1 MSINKELI
9 IEILKREVVPAL
21 GCTEPVAVALC
32 GAAAYKAIGGEV
44 KKIKVMVSPNI
55 YKNGM
60 SVGIPGIEKVGLHV
74 AAALGVTGGNPD
86 LKLQVLSEVD
96 ENSKKEC
103 YKLIEEKKLSVEVEN
118 NMGNFFISC
127 EVETENGVGLCHIK
141 NNHSNIVLIKEN
153 DNVIYKNDEIAVS
166 SASLNGKLKEHKLI
180 EILQE
185 IDDMSFEDLSFM
197 MDGMEM
203 NLNMAEIGLE
213 NNCGMKIGKNMKDY
227 IDKGILSDDIY
238 HNIVMMT
245 AAASDARMSGFF
257 KPVMSSAGSGN
268 HGLTAIVPVAI
279 AAKKLG
285 KDDEKLV
292 KALAISH
299 MTTIYIKQYTGRLSS
314 ICGCGVAAGTGAAVA
329 ICYLLGGWEKEI
341 NYTIGN
347 MIGDVTGMICD
358 GAKPGCAIKLSTA
371 AGAAIKSALLAVNES
386 YVPVDNGVLGETI
399 EDTILNLGKIS
410 TDGMKDMDKVILEI
424 MVEKNKSMLC

>member
-1 MSINKELI
+1 MDKNLI

-21 GCTEPVAVALC
+21 GCTEPVAVSLC
-32 GAAAYKAIGGEV
+32 SAAAYKAVKGEV
-44 KKIKVMVSPNI
+44 KEIIVKVSPNI

-86 LKLQVLSEVD
+86 LKLQVLSEVN
-96 ENSKKEC
+96 EKAKEEC
-103 YKLIEEKKLSVEVEN
+103 YKLIDDKKVSVDVEKE
-118 NMGNFFISC
+118 MGNFFISC
-127 EVETENGVGLCHIK
+127 EVVTSNGVGTCHIK
-141 NNHSNIVLIKEN
+141 NNHSNIVLIKAN
-153 DNVIYKNDEIAVS
+153 DEVTYKNDEVEVS
-166 SASLNGKLKEHKLI
+166 KESLNSKLKDYKLI
-180 EILQE
+180 EIIEE
-185 IDDMSFEDLSFM
+185 IEKMSLEEIEFM
-197 MDGMEM
+197 ADGMEM
-203 NLNMAEIGLE
+203 NLDMARVGLE
-213 NNCGMKIGKNMKDY
+213 EDCGMKIGKNMKGY
-227 IDKGILSDDIY
+227 MDKGILSDDIY

-279 AAKKLG
+279 AAIKLG
-285 KDDEKLV
+285 KDKEKMV

-329 ICYLLGGWEKEI
+329 ICYLLGGWEKEF

-371 AGAAIKSALLAVNES
+371 AGAAIKSALLAVSDS

-399 EDTILNLGKIS
+399 EDTIINLGKVS
-410 TDGMKDMDKVILEI
+410 NDGMRDMDKVILDI
-424 MVEKNKSMLC
+424 MVEKNKALLC